1 MRLGADT
8 VKKCFLELGGKSA
21 NIVLD
26 DADFATAI
34 GTSAFQVVAHGGQG
48 CSTLT
53 RLLLPRAR
61 FDEGVEMAAQI
72 MASLPYGDPADPDEH
87 AWAR

>member
-26 DADFATAI
+26 DADFADRDRH
-34 GTSAFQVVAHGGQG
+34 SAFMVVAHGGQG

-53 RLLLPRAR
+53 RLLLPRVALR
-61 FDEGVEMAAQI
+61 GGRRDGGADHGLV
-72 MASLPYGDPADPDEH
+72 PYGDPPIPRTS
-87 AWAR
+87 WAR